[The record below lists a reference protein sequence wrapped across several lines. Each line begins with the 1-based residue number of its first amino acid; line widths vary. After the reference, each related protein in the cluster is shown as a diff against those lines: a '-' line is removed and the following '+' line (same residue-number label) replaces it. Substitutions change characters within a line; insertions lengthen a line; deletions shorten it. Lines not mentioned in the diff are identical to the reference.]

1 MKKRKAFVS
10 IIAALLAGLMLFSLV
25 FSSLGAV
32 FASAASQSDL
42 DALEI
47 GMTSLKLGGGRI
59 TKESVVD
66 LSVGV
71 VLHKKVGDPVEQGES
86 LATIHA
92 ADETSAKAA
101 VEQYARCVTISA
113 QEPEKVPFIKGIVR

>member
-42 DALEI
+42 DALEQQK
-47 GMTSLKLGGGRI
+47 T
-59 TKESVVD
+59 E
-66 LSVGV
+66 LSR
-71 VLHKKVGDPVEQGES
+71 KK
-86 LATIHA
+86 
-92 ADETSAKAA
+92 
-101 VEQYARCVTISA
+101 
-113 QEPEKVPFIKGIVR
+113 QEKK